1 MLMLSLLSALVSAVL
16 VAGAPSSVA
25 AVNVPVVPTMT
36 DEDTVIFYDDGAHH
50 TWWTSDKDSFG
61 VAVKFTPAEWPC
73 ELVGARAEV
82 GYDLGQQVFLRVFD
96 DSAVGKPGKV
106 LYEEQRLDIPHG
118 QNTGFRDYDLTAP
131 IVIDSGDF
139 YVGFWQK
146 HWFHLL
152 FGSDA
157 QMNYAARQWWWFPGQ
172 GWVPP
177 SGLDAADH
185 LIRAK
190 VRYGTGVE
198 EELGAEMLPRLVVT
212 PNPAAGVATAFCP
225 GASSVS
231 VYDAA
236 GMFVRSVSARDGKA
250 VLTGFAPGAY
260 VVVAKGAA
268 PLVARFVVVR

>member
-1 MLMLSLLSALVSAVL
+1 MLMLSLLSALVNSVL
-16 VAGAPSSVA
+16 VAGAPGGA
-25 AVNVPVVPTMT
+25 TAVNVPVAPVMT
-36 DEDTVIFYDDGAHH
+36 DEDTVIFYDDGTHRA
-50 TWWTSDKDSFG
+50 WWTSDKDSFG
-61 VAVKFTPAEWPC
+61 VAVRFTPAEWPC

-82 GYDLGQQVFLRVFD
+82 GYDLGQQVYLRVFD
-96 DSAVGKPGKV
+96 DSARGRPGKV

-118 QNTGFRDYDLTAP
+118 QNLGFRDYDLTEP
-131 IVIDSGDF
+131 VTIDSGDF

-157 QMNYAARQWWWFPGQ
+157 AMNYIARQWWFIPPQ
-172 GWVPP
+172 GWVAP

-198 EELGAEMLPRLVVT
+198 EELGAEMQPRLVVI
-212 PNPAAGVATAFCP
+212 PNPVAGVATALCP
-225 GASSVS
+225 GASLVS

-236 GMFVRSVSARDGKA
+236 GTLVRSVAARDGRA
-250 VLTGFAPGAY
+250 TLTGFAPGAY
-260 VVVAKGAA
+260 LVVARGPAPQAA
-268 PLVARFVVVR
+268 KFVVVR